1 MLNLIV
7 SCAYFKYMNLNLDFS
22 FINLEYF
29 NYFNLQYRQSSEFE
43 TWAEADDC
51 LGHISTQLIICSP
64 SCEKLLW
71 WFVLWVGYQHTMLMM
86 RPAGT
91 WLSSDSKARFQTG
104 TWRVPW
110 TPIWLACSLSHKKIL
125 RRSWGEKLG
134 TNIRWGAVYQGRL
147 GVEGTTPPQNWN
159 CTFIST

>member
-1 MLNLIV
+1 
-7 SCAYFKYMNLNLDFS
+7 MNLNLNFF
-22 FINLEYF
+22 FINLEFF

-51 LGHISTQLIICSP
+51 LGHISTQLIIYSP

-91 WLSSDSKARFQTG
+91 WCPELLVD
-104 TWRVPW
+104 
-110 TPIWLACSLSHKKIL
+110 WLAVYLIKKFYVEAEEKSWEPIL
-125 RRSWGEKLG
+125 DGEQS
-134 TNIRWGAVYQGRL
+134 IRGD
-147 GVEGTTPPQNWN
+147 
-159 CTFIST
+159 

>member
-1 MLNLIV
+1 MISPAVSARSCVLNNCPCQRYCIFTEPSFLSPLYIDIDV
-7 SCAYFKYMNLNLDFS
+7 ESYCFMCIFQIHESESQLF
-22 FINLEYF
+22 FINLEFF

-51 LGHISTQLIICSP
+51 LGHISTQLIIYSP

-104 TWRVPW
+104 TWRVP
-110 TPIWLACSLSHKKIL
+110 
-125 RRSWGEKLG
+125 
-134 TNIRWGAVYQGRL
+134 
-147 GVEGTTPPQNWN
+147 
-159 CTFIST
+159 